1 MKRIVLTTLLLAAV
15 ASGAHAQDPK
25 GNFQDLRMVMRLT
38 MGVAGDLSGE
48 TPEES
53 RRRAAYLLGFATAFF
68 LRCPGL
74 TKAEEDAFGE
84 RMNRLVNNPA
94 NEEVVAKQVRPG
106 IHDGKAFAEIY
117 GCSDSN
123 SGVKNARELLVD
135 YVRDINDRV
144 K

>member
-1 MKRIVLTTLLLAAV
+1 MKRIIPATLLLLAA
-15 ASGAHAQDPK
+15 ASGVQAQEVK

-38 MGVAGDLSGE
+38 MGVAGDLSGV

-53 RRRAAYLLGFATAFF
+53 NRRADYLLGFAASFF

-74 TKAEEDAFGE
+74 TKAEKDAFDE
-84 RMNRLVNNPA
+84 RMNRLVNDPTKQQI
-94 NEEVVAKQVRPG
+94 VATQIRPG
-106 IHDGKAFAEIY
+106 MLDGKAFSEIY

-123 SGVKNARELLVD
+123 SGVKNTRELLVD
-135 YVRDINDRV
+135 YVRDINRYV

>member
-1 MKRIVLTTLLLAAV
+1 MKRIVVAALLITA
-15 ASGAHAQDPK
+15 ASGVRAQDVK

-38 MGVAGDLSGE
+38 MGVAGDLSGK

-53 RRRAAYLLGFATAFF
+53 SRRAAYLLGFATSFF

-84 RMNRLVNNPA
+84 RMNRLVNDP
-94 NEEVVAKQVRPG
+94 AKQQIVATQIRPG
-106 IHDGKAFAEIY
+106 MLDGKAFSEIY

-123 SGVKNARELLVD
+123 SGVRNTRELLVD
-135 YVRDINDRV
+135 YVRDINKNV

>member
-1 MKRIVLTTLLLAAV
+1 MKRIIPATLLLLAA
-15 ASGAHAQDPK
+15 ASGVQAQEVK

-38 MGVAGDLSGE
+38 MGVAGDLSGV

-53 RRRAAYLLGFATAFF
+53 NRRADYLLGFATSFF

-74 TKAEEDAFGE
+74 TKAEKDAFDE
-84 RMNRLVNNPA
+84 RMNRLVNDPTKQQI
-94 NEEVVAKQVRPG
+94 VATQIRPG
-106 IHDGKAFAEIY
+106 MLDGEAFSEIY

-135 YVRDINDRV
+135 YVRDINRYV